1 MEKEY
6 KADIPEDIA
15 ANEPTAEYEKI
26 YTYSDYLKFE
36 MDEMVE
42 LIRGKIFKMSPAPKI
57 RHQQININLSSIFHY
72 LLKGKSC
79 RCFQSPTDV
88 VLPIKNLKRN
98 KATTV
103 VQPDVFIVCNEEI
116 IEEGAVFGVPDMVV
130 EIVAAT
136 NIKKDAQIKFE
147 LYEEASVKE
156 YWIILADIRAVQVFV
171 LHDSKYQF
179 IKTYSDDD
187 MIPINILPEYKVSFN
202 DIFDRVE
209 KKF

>member
-1 MEKEY
+1 MKKVY
-6 KADIPEDIA
+6 NADTSEDNA
-15 ANEPTAEYEKI
+15 VKEPTVDFGKT
-26 YTYSDYLKFE
+26 YTYADYLKFE

-57 RHQQININLSSIFHY
+57 NHQQINGNLSGIFY
-72 LLKGKSC
+72 ILLRDKTCKY
-79 RCFQSPTDV
+79 FQAPTDV

-103 VQPDVFIVCNEEI
+103 VQPDLFIVCNEEI
-116 IEEGAVFGVPDMVV
+116 IEEGAVFGVPDMVA
-130 EIVAAT
+130 EIVAGT

-147 LYEEASVKE
+147 LYEEAGVKE
-156 YWIILADIRAVQVFV
+156 YWIILADVRAVQVFV
-171 LHDSKYQF
+171 LQDGRYQF

-187 MIPINILPEYKVSFN
+187 IIPLNILPDYKISFN

-209 KKF
+209 KKY